1 LKLAVFHYH
10 LLPGGVTSVITL
22 SLQAVV
28 SYIEEIEEV
37 VLVSGREDNLDTV
50 QKSLGPVLREKGCS
64 LSGAVLPEIGYT
76 DEKEA
81 AGLGPE
87 KLKAVLRK
95 RFEGYIWWVH
105 NYHIGK
111 NPVFTRSIIELADE
125 YPEQPVLFHIH
136 DFPESAR
143 YGNLRFIRQ
152 HYSGPLYPTGNNIWY
167 SVINSRDYRLLLD
180 AGLPEQR
187 VVLLQNP
194 VSGGVSVP
202 RLDAASKK
210 AVTAKLETYSRFRA
224 GAPSLL
230 YPVRSIRRKNVLEAG
245 LMAELTPPG
254 VNLLLTL
261 PGTSEQERPYS
272 DLVSRCFRRG
282 LIRGAFPTADEV
294 DFHTIIAYSDAIV
307 SSSVQEGFG
316 YLFINTIQWQ
326 KPLAARD
333 LDIMD
338 DFTPFFHAAYH
349 HLYREVSIPRDFV
362 DVPVLKDA
370 YFRFIGSY
378 SRYLSDHQRESL
390 AREADAL
397 GNGPVIGFSYL
408 SPDMQEG
415 ILALCGDSGVRF
427 RISEANRPLLDRL
440 RLLLDTAYSTPL
452 DAAVHETFGFEGY
465 ARKCASVFSAMEA
478 GGGPAAGQQ
487 VPAAAPSADSYIFDF
502 FVKLENFRLLYAPY
516 PPSRTP

>member
-1 LKLAVFHYH
+1 MKLAVFHYH
-10 LLPGGVTSVITL
+10 LLPGGVTSVVTL
-22 SLQAVV
+22 SLQAVL
-28 SYIEEIEEV
+28 SYIAEIEEV
-37 VLVSGREDNLDTV
+37 VLISGREENLDTV
-50 QKSLGPVLREKGCS
+50 QKSLRPILRDKGCS

-81 AGLGPE
+81 AGLEPE
-87 KLKAVLRK
+87 KLKTVLRK
-95 RFEGYIWWVH
+95 RFGQYIWWVH

-111 NPVFTRSIIELADE
+111 NPVFTRSIIELAEE

-194 VSGGVSVP
+194 VSGGVSLP
-202 RLDAASKK
+202 GLDSAAKD
-210 AVTAKLETYSRFRA
+210 AVTAKLGTYSRFRA

-230 YPVRSIRRKNVLEAG
+230 YPVRSIRRKNALEAG
-245 LMAELTPPG
+245 LIAALTPPG

-282 LIRGAFPTADEV
+282 LIRGAFPTAEEI
-294 DFHTIIAYSDAIV
+294 DFHTIIAYSDAVV

-316 YLFINTIQWQ
+316 YLFINAIQWQ

-338 DFTPFFHAAYH
+338 DFTPFFSKTH
-349 HLYREVSIPRDFV
+349 HYLYSEVWIPREFV
-362 DVPVLKDA
+362 DTAILRES
-370 YFRFIGSY
+370 YFRFIESF
-378 SRYLSDHQRESL
+378 SPYLSGHQRGSL
-390 AREADAL
+390 IREADDLADSPL
-397 GNGPVIGFSYL
+397 IGFSYL
-408 SPDMQEG
+408 SPDMQAEL
-415 ILALCGDSGVRF
+415 LALCGDGGVRS
-427 RISEANRPLLDRL
+427 RISEANRPLTDRL
-440 RLLLDTAYSTPL
+440 RLLPDAGSSPFSDSLH
-452 DAAVHETFGFEGY
+452 AAVNETFGFEGY
-465 ARKCASVFSAMEA
+465 ARKCASVFFAMET
-478 GGGPAAGQQ
+478 GSGPAAGKKC
-487 VPAAAPSADSYIFDF
+487 PPSSFSADSYIFDF

-516 PPSRTP
+516 P